1 MVGDFTWGFNL
12 KIKQKGKA
20 MEAIELSTIRAEL
33 EAFMS
38 RENVS
43 QASLSRALGV
53 SASAI
58 SLFLKDK
65 YAGKASEL
73 AEKIKLYIKNF
84 SKRESEETR
93 IFFSKDKKMSDF
105 VIAEAIE
112 NREIAIIT
120 GEAGS
125 GKSTIAKEW
134 SKSHPNVVLL
144 EATLHTTASV
154 LLKELG
160 TQFGVNGGANLHES
174 VSNISRYLKN
184 ADVVL
189 MIDEAEHLPLR
200 ALEDLR
206 RIWDFSGVP
215 LILFGTEILT
225 RNLMGKNGELRQL
238 YSRIGGKYKMKG
250 LDREECKEVFCE
262 EIYPY
267 TLGNFRSSHK
277 LYKRATRL
285 AELHK
290 EELSI
295 EIIQNAVNM
304 VIL

>member
-1 MVGDFTWGFNL
+1 
-12 KIKQKGKA
+12 
-20 MEAIELSTIRAEL
+20 MEAIELSQVRADL

-58 SLFLKDK
+58 SLFVKDK
-65 YAGKASEL
+65 YTGKSEEL
-73 AEKIKLYIKNF
+73 AEKIKLYIANF
-84 SKRESEETR
+84 SKREQKVETKLYE
-93 IFFSKDKKMSDF
+93 SKDKRMSDF
-105 VIAEAIE
+105 VISEAIE

-125 GKSTIAKEW
+125 GKSSIAKEW
-134 SKSHPNVVLL
+134 SKSHPNVVLI

-154 LLKELG
+154 LLKELCVR
-160 TQFGVNGGANLHES
+160 FGVNGGSNLHES
-174 VSNISRYLKN
+174 VSNIAKYLKS

-215 LILFGTEILT
+215 LVLFGTEILV
-225 RNLMGKNGELRQL
+225 RNLVGKNGELRQL

-250 LDREECKEVFCE
+250 LDKKECKEVFCE

-267 TLGNFRSSHK
+267 TLGNFRASSK
-277 LYKRATRL
+277 LYKRARRL
-285 AELHK
+285 AELHS
-290 EELSI
+290 EPLSE
-295 EIIQNAVNM
+295 EIIKNAVNM

>member
-1 MVGDFTWGFNL
+1 
-12 KIKQKGKA
+12 
-20 MEAIELSTIRAEL
+20 MEAIELSQVRAQL

-65 YAGKASEL
+65 YAGKSVEL
-73 AEKIKLYIKNF
+73 AEKIKLYIRNF
-84 SKRESEETR
+84 SKKEQKQESKLYE
-93 IFFSKDKKMSDF
+93 SKDKKMSDF

-125 GKSTIAKEW
+125 GKSSIAKEW

-154 LLKELG
+154 LLRELC
-160 TQFGVNGGANLHES
+160 TRFGVNGGSNLHES
-174 VSNISRYLKN
+174 VSNIAKYLKS

-206 RIWDFSGVP
+206 RIWDFSCVP
-215 LILFGTEILT
+215 LVLFGTEILT

-250 LDREECKEVFCE
+250 LDKEECKEVFCE
-262 EIYPY
+262 EIYSY
-267 TLGNFRSSHK
+267 TLGNFRASHK

-285 AELHK
+285 AELHH
-290 EELSI
+290 EPLSS
-295 EIIQNAVNM
+295 EIIKNAVSM

>member
-1 MVGDFTWGFNL
+1 
-12 KIKQKGKA
+12 
-20 MEAIELSTIRAEL
+20 MEAIEHSQVRAEL
-33 EAFMS
+33 EAFMA
-38 RENVS
+38 RESVS
-43 QASLSRALGV
+43 QASLARALGV
-53 SASAI
+53 SASVI

-73 AEKIKLYIKNF
+73 AEKIRLYINNF
-84 SKRESEETR
+84 SKREVLKETK
-93 IFFSKDKKMSDF
+93 IFESKDKRMSDF
-105 VIAEAIE
+105 VIGEAIL

-134 SKSHPNVVLL
+134 SKTHPNVILF

-160 TQFGVNGGANLHES
+160 AQLGSNSGANLHES
-174 VSNISRYLKN
+174 VHHLSRTLKN

-189 MIDEAEHLPLR
+189 MIDEAEHLPLL

-215 LILFGTEILT
+215 LILFGTEILM

-250 LDREECKEVFCE
+250 LDQKECKEVFCE
-262 EIYPY
+262 EIFSY
-267 TLGNFRSSHK
+267 TLGNFRASHK

-285 AELHK
+285 SELHQVK
-290 EELSI
+290 MCE

>member
-1 MVGDFTWGFNL
+1 
-12 KIKQKGKA
+12 
-20 MEAIELSTIRAEL
+20 MEAIELSQVRAQL

-65 YAGKASEL
+65 YAGKSEEL
-73 AEKIKLYIKNF
+73 AEKIKLYIANF
-84 SKRESEETR
+84 SKREEKEEVKLYE
-93 IFFSKDKKMSDF
+93 SKDKKMSDF

-125 GKSTIAKEW
+125 GKSSIAKEW
-134 SKSHPNVVLL
+134 SKSHPNVVLI

-154 LLKELG
+154 LLRELC
-160 TQFGVNGGANLHES
+160 TRFGVNGGSNLHES
-174 VSNISRYLKN
+174 VSNIAKYLKS

-215 LILFGTEILT
+215 LVLFGTEILV

-250 LDREECKEVFCE
+250 LDKEECKEVFCE
-262 EIYPY
+262 EIYSY
-267 TLGNFRSSHK
+267 TLGNFRASHK

-285 AELHK
+285 AELHH
-290 EELSI
+290 EPLSS
-295 EIIQNAVNM
+295 EIIKNAVNM

>member
-1 MVGDFTWGFNL
+1 
-12 KIKQKGKA
+12 
-20 MEAIELSTIRAEL
+20 MEAIELSQIRAQL

-38 RENVS
+38 KENIS
-43 QASLSRALGV
+43 QASLARALGV

-58 SLFLKDK
+58 SLFLKDR
-65 YAGKASEL
+65 YAGKSEEL
-73 AEKIKLYIKNF
+73 AQKIKLYMSNF
-84 SKRESEETR
+84 SKREQKELEE
-93 IFFSKDKKMSDF
+93 IFPSKDKRMSDF

-134 SKSHPNVVLL
+134 SKSHPNVVLI

-154 LLKELG
+154 LLKELC
-160 TQFGVNGGANLHES
+160 TRFGVNGGSNLHES
-174 VSNISRYLKN
+174 VSNISKYLKN

-206 RIWDFSGVP
+206 RIWDFSAVP
-215 LILFGTEILT
+215 LVLFGTEILT
-225 RNLMGKNGELRQL
+225 RNLMGKKGELRQL

-250 LDREECKEVFCE
+250 LDREECEAVFCE

-267 TLGNFRSSHK
+267 TMGNFRSSSK
-277 LYKRATRL
+277 LYKRAKRL

-290 EELSI
+290 EPLGS
-295 EIIQNAVNM
+295 EIIKNAVNM

>member
-1 MVGDFTWGFNL
+1 
-12 KIKQKGKA
+12 
-20 MEAIELSTIRAEL
+20 MEALEFHKLRASL
-33 EAFMS
+33 EAFMAK
-38 RENVS
+38 EGVS

-65 YAGKASEL
+65 YAGKSEEL
-73 AEKIKLYIKNF
+73 ANKIKLYMANF
-84 SKRESEETR
+84 NKKELENIELFDSR
-93 IFFSKDKKMSDF
+93 DKKMSDF
-105 VIAEAIE
+105 VISEAIT

-125 GKSTIAKEW
+125 GKSTIAQAW
-134 SKSHPNVVLL
+134 VCCHPNIVLI

-154 LLKELG
+154 LLRELCAR
-160 TQFGVNGGANLHES
+160 FGLNVGANLHES
-174 VSNISRYLKN
+174 VKNIAKYLKS

-215 LILFGTEILT
+215 LVLFGTEILI

-238 YSRIGGKYKMKG
+238 YSRIGGKYKLKG
-250 LDREECKEVFCE
+250 LDEDECERVFGKG
-262 EIYPY
+262 IYAY
-267 TLGNFRSSHK
+267 SLGNFRASYK
-277 LYKRATRL
+277 LYKRAKRL
-285 AELHK
+285 AELHDAPCDD
-290 EELSI
+290 
-295 EIIQNAVNM
+295 EIIKNAVNM

>member
-1 MVGDFTWGFNL
+1 MQVYE
-12 KIKQKGKA
+12 ISQV
-20 MEAIELSTIRAEL
+20 RAEL
-33 EAFMS
+33 EAFID
-38 RENVS
+38 REKIS

-65 YAGKASEL
+65 YAGKSEDL

-84 SKRESEETR
+84 SKARASRQREVGQEEK
-93 IFFSKDKKMSDF
+93 IFESKDKRMGDF
-105 VIAEAIE
+105 VISEAIE
-112 NREIAIIT
+112 NKEIAIII

-125 GKSTIAKEW
+125 GKSTIAKGW

-144 EATLHTTASV
+144 EATLHTTAGV
-154 LLKELG
+154 LLRELCER
-160 TQFGVNGGANLHES
+160 FGVSGGANLHES
-174 VSNISRYLKN
+174 VSNISKYLKN

-215 LILFGTEILT
+215 LVLFGTEILL
-225 RNLMGKNGELRQL
+225 RNLMGKRGELRQL

-250 LDREECKEVFCE
+250 LEREECTEVFCE
-262 EIYPY
+262 EIYSY
-267 TLGNFRSSHK
+267 TLGNFRASSK

-290 EELSI
+290 ESLSP
-295 EIIQNAVNM
+295 EIIANAVNM